1 MKQENSRYGDTM
13 VLTIVLWICSLPLVG
28 LVILPLFGRTVA
40 AYTIVGLL
48 ILFLLICWGICGWHV
63 VKERSD

>member
-28 LVILPLFGRTVA
+28 LVILPLFGQPWPPIRLLA
-40 AYTIVGLL
+40 CSYCFFSFAGAYAVGT
-48 ILFLLICWGICGWHV
+48 
-63 VKERSD
+63 S